1 MLEAGRRGAIDQL
14 LIHRAGQVLVHGE
27 LAGLVDAIERHL
39 RSSDH
44 ISCLEDGTVL
54 VIVPED
60 IQSLPR
66 LIKRV
71 SELMRRLADEPE
83 LEVRSA
89 SRVYPG
95 SGDSPEKLLQAVLA
109 ALT

>member
-1 MLEAGRRGAIDQL
+1 VDP
-14 LIHRAGQVLVHGE
+14 
-27 LAGLVDAIERHL
+27 AGLVAEIDRRL

-44 ISCLEDGTVL
+44 TGCLDDGTIL

-66 LIKRV
+66 LQKRV
-71 SELMRRLADEPE
+71 TTLLREASGVAD
-83 LEVRSA
+83 LTVFSS

-95 SGDSPEKLLQAVLA
+95 GGDTPAQLINAVLGS
-109 ALT
+109 LP

>member
-1 MLEAGRRGAIDQL
+1 VPATRS
-14 LIHRAGQVLVHGE
+14 GE
-27 LAGLVDAIERHL
+27 LAGLVDAVERHL